1 MGTRQAVSADI
12 AFRRFFFNWSRL
24 IPCAGG
30 IEEEGLRYR
39 THPALS
45 IYQSVAPSRETASP
59 VLPRRNRAKRSCQ
72 QPNGVKPFCQKRNGV
87 KPFCQILVGL
97 SRFELLTPRLSSV
110 CSNQLSYRPSFP
122 STLAR
127 SMFQDAIQHSA
138 HGILSKNRCTGPIP
152 SKLDRRARHEF
163 PSNQRNGAKPLCQ
176 IRVRSILEI
185 ALRSAGPRRTHPT
198 RKTLERR

>member
-1 MGTRQAVSADI
+1 LVSLGSVRWWDRRGRFPLPNSPRTKHLPISCSFSWRQAI
-12 AFRRFFFNWSRL
+12 
-24 IPCAGG
+24 
-30 IEEEGLRYR
+30 
-39 THPALS
+39 
-45 IYQSVAPSRETASP
+45 
-59 VLPRRNRAKRSCQ
+59 LPE
-72 QPNGVKPFCQKRNGV
+72 
-87 KPFCQILVGL
+87 LVGL

-127 SMFQDAIQHSA
+127 STFQDAIQHSA

-176 IRVRSILEI
+176 IRVRSILEMPCVWRV
-185 ALRSAGPRRTHPT
+185 LDEPT
-198 RKTLERR
+198 LQGRL